1 MLTIGKREDVEGI
14 ELPFVIVLAR
24 VPGIEIGNAVYAEDD
39 GLAIDDELLRPTP
52 YYLYNGVASFN
63 RGSCGPTAS
72 NWTTTLSSYGYRQCF
87 RSHRRVAVQQR
98 TV

>member
-24 VPGIEIGNAVYAEDD
+24 VPGTEMGNAVHAEDD
-39 GLAIDDELLRPTP
+39 GLAIDDEWGSFVQPGVLRTNSSKSDDYLVLL
-52 YYLYNGVASFN
+52 
-63 RGSCGPTAS
+63 
-72 NWTTTLSSYGYRQCF
+72 YGYRRCF
-87 RSHRRVAVQQR
+87 RSHRRVGIQQR